1 MEVDEGLISGCSAAF
16 ALALA
21 LALAPLPSSSPRNL
35 VPLLPLSLAARPL
48 NLNHRRSNSQSSA
61 N

>member
-1 MEVDEGLISGCSAAF
+1 VEVDEGLISGCSAA
-16 ALALA
+16 LALA
-21 LALAPLPSSSPRNL
+21 LVLAPLPSSSPRNL

-48 NLNHRRSNSQSSA
+48 NLNHRRSNSQSST